1 MSKSYFDKMFEILN
15 EDIVKKIML
24 YINIDI
30 IKKQKK
36 LKKILNN
43 EINEYKN
50 VFYNDKN
57 YLIYRNLDNNLILKN
72 KKNNLSNY
80 KLIKLNNNT
89 SNYDFDINNTSN
101 IIINNDSNII
111 MNNLNN
117 NIKIIVKYL

>member
-43 EINEYKN
+43 EVKEYKN

-89 SNYDFDINNTSN
+89 SNYNFNINNTSN

>member
-15 EDIVKKIML
+15 EDIVKKIIL

-36 LKKILNN
+36 LKKELNN
-43 EINEYKN
+43 QIKEYKN
-50 VFYNDKN
+50 VYYNDKN
-57 YLIYRNLDNNLILKN
+57 YLIYRNLENNLILKN

-80 KLIKLNNNT
+80 KLVKLNNNS
-89 SNYDFDINNTSN
+89 SNYDYDINNTSN

-117 NIKIIVKYL
+117 NVKIIVKYL

>member
-57 YLIYRNLDNNLILKN
+57 YLIYKNLDNNFILKN

>member
-89 SNYDFDINNTSN
+89 SNYNFNINNTSN

>member
-43 EINEYKN
+43 EIEEYKN

>member
-15 EDIVKKIML
+15 EDIVKKIIL

-36 LKKILNN
+36 LKKELNN
-43 EINEYKN
+43 QIKEYKN

-89 SNYDFDINNTSN
+89 SNYDFDTNNTSN

-117 NIKIIVKYL
+117 NVKIIVKYL

>member
-15 EDIVKKIML
+15 EDIVKKIIL

-36 LKKILNN
+36 LKKELNN
-43 EINEYKN
+43 QIKEYKN

>member
-1 MSKSYFDKMFEILN
+1 MSNSYFDKMFEILN
-15 EDIVKKIML
+15 EDIVKKIIL

-36 LKKILNN
+36 LKKELN
-43 EINEYKN
+43 IQIKEYKN

-80 KLIKLNNNT
+80 KLIKLNKNT
-89 SNYDFDINNTSN
+89 SNYDFDNNNTSN

>member
-15 EDIVKKIML
+15 EDIVKKIIL

-36 LKKILNN
+36 LKKELNN
-43 EINEYKN
+43 QIKEYKN

-101 IIINNDSNII
+101 IIINNNSNII

-117 NIKIIVKYL
+117 NVKIIVKYL

>member
-15 EDIVKKIML
+15 EDIVKKIIL

-36 LKKILNN
+36 LKKELNN
-43 EINEYKN
+43 QIKEYKN

-72 KKNNLSNY
+72 KKNYLSNY

-89 SNYDFDINNTSN
+89 SNYDFDNNNTSN

-117 NIKIIVKYL
+117 NVKIIVKYL

>member
-43 EINEYKN
+43 EIKEYKN

>member
-43 EINEYKN
+43 EIKEYKN

-57 YLIYRNLDNNLILKN
+57 YLIYKNLDNNFILKN

>member
-15 EDIVKKIML
+15 EDIVKKIIL

-36 LKKILNN
+36 LKKELN
-43 EINEYKN
+43 IQIKEYKN

-89 SNYDFDINNTSN
+89 SNYDFDTNNTSN

-117 NIKIIVKYL
+117 NVKIIVKYL

>member
-1 MSKSYFDKMFEILN
+1 MSNSYFDKMFEILN
-15 EDIVKKIML
+15 EDIVKKIIL

-36 LKKILNN
+36 LKKELN
-43 EINEYKN
+43 IQIKEYKN

-80 KLIKLNNNT
+80 KLIKLNKNT
-89 SNYDFDINNTSN
+89 SNYDFDNNNTSN

-111 MNNLNN
+111 MNNINN

>member
-36 LKKILNN
+36 LTKILNN
-43 EINEYKN
+43 EIEEYKN

>member
-15 EDIVKKIML
+15 EDIVKKIIL

-36 LKKILNN
+36 LKKELNN
-43 EINEYKN
+43 QIKEYKN

-72 KKNNLSNY
+72 KKNYLSNY

>member
-43 EINEYKN
+43 EIEEYKN

-57 YLIYRNLDNNLILKN
+57 YLIYRDLDNNLILKN

>member
-43 EINEYKN
+43 EIKEYKS

>member
-15 EDIVKKIML
+15 EDIIKKIML

-43 EINEYKN
+43 EVKEYKN

-89 SNYDFDINNTSN
+89 SN

>member
-15 EDIVKKIML
+15 EDIVKKIIL

-36 LKKILNN
+36 LKKELNN
-43 EINEYKN
+43 QIKEYKN

-80 KLIKLNNNT
+80 KLVKLNNNS
-89 SNYDFDINNTSN
+89 SNYDYDINNTSN

-117 NIKIIVKYL
+117 NVKIIVKYL

>member
-43 EINEYKN
+43 EIEEYKN

-80 KLIKLNNNT
+80 KLIKLNKNT
-89 SNYDFDINNTSN
+89 SNYDFDNNNTSN

>member
-15 EDIVKKIML
+15 EDIVKKIIL

-36 LKKILNN
+36 LKKELNN
-43 EINEYKN
+43 QIKEYKN

-57 YLIYRNLDNNLILKN
+57 SLIYRNLDNNLILKN
-72 KKNNLSNY
+72 KKNYLSNY

-89 SNYDFDINNTSN
+89 SNYDFDNNNTSN

-117 NIKIIVKYL
+117 NVKIIVKYL

>member
-15 EDIVKKIML
+15 EDIVKKIIL

-36 LKKILNN
+36 LKKELNN
-43 EINEYKN
+43 QIKEYKN
-50 VFYNDKN
+50 VFFNDKN

-89 SNYDFDINNTSN
+89 SNYDFDTNNTSN

-111 MNNLNN
+111 INNLNN
-117 NIKIIVKYL
+117 NVKIIVKYL